1 MNGTGAAIRHGFA
14 VCVGGISGV
23 GKTTLLQHHVAGEPR
38 DQQVTGSSV
47 IRQIIAPDGFEA
59 LDRWPSARREQ
70 VREESIARLVAMRA
84 ACPGRL
90 LIDGH
95 FTLRNRG
102 TGALE
107 SVFTPGDRG
116 FYQALVLVDAAA
128 VQVMAQRTRDET
140 RRRNETDA
148 DVEAHLE
155 FERAWA
161 HRLHEEMGVPLL
173 VIADA
178 ELERRLTALRAFL
191 GRVTG
196 GAGDRVDRS
205 DP

>member
-1 MNGTGAAIRHGFA
+1 MNSTGAAMWHGFA

-23 GKTTLLQHHVAGEPR
+23 GKTTLLQRHVAGEPR
-38 DQQVTGSSV
+38 DQQMTGSSV
-47 IRQIIAPDGFEA
+47 IRQIIAPEGFEA
-59 LDRWPSARREQ
+59 LDRWPSAQREQ
-70 VREESIARLVAMRA
+70 VREASIVRLAAMRA

-102 TGALE
+102 TRALE
-107 SVFTPGDRG
+107 PVFTPGDRG
-116 FYQALVLVDAAA
+116 FYQALVLVDAEAA
-128 VQVMAQRTRDET
+128 QVTAQRMRGET
-140 RRRNETDA
+140 RRQNETDA
-148 DVEAHLE
+148 EIEAHLE

-161 HRLHEEMGVPLL
+161 HRLHEQMGVPLL

-178 ELERRLTALRAFL
+178 DLERRLAALREFL
-191 GRVTG
+191 GRVAGTG
-196 GAGDRVDRS
+196 GDSVDRA

>member
-1 MNGTGAAIRHGFA
+1 MNGTDAAMRRGFA

-23 GKTTLLQHHVAGEPR
+23 GKTTLLQRHVAGEPR

-47 IRQIIAPDGFEA
+47 IRQIIAPAGFEA

-70 VREESIARLVAMRA
+70 VREASIARLVAMRA

-95 FTLRNRG
+95 FTLRNRE

-107 SVFTPGDRG
+107 PVFTPGDRG
-116 FYQALVLVDAAA
+116 FYQALVLVDAAVA
-128 VQVMAQRTRDET
+128 QVTAQRMRDET
-140 RRRNETDA
+140 RHRNETDA
-148 DVEAHLE
+148 EIEAHLD

-161 HRLHEEMGVPLL
+161 RRLHELMGVPLL
-173 VIADA
+173 VIAD
-178 ELERRLTALRAFL
+178 EDLERRLAALQTFL
-191 GRVTG
+191 GRVA
-196 GAGDRVDRS
+196 GAGG
-205 DP
+205 

>member
-1 MNGTGAAIRHGFA
+1 MTGTGAAMRRGFA

-23 GKTTLLQHHVAGEPR
+23 GKTTLLQRHVADDPR

-107 SVFTPGDRG
+107 PVFTPGDRG
-116 FYQALVLVDAAA
+116 FYQALVLVDSA
-128 VQVMAQRTRDET
+128 VAQVTAQRTRDET
-140 RRRNETDA
+140 RRRSETDA
-148 DVEAHLE
+148 EVEAHLE

-161 HRLHEEMGVPLL
+161 HRLHDQMGVPLL

-178 ELERRLTALRAFL
+178 DIERRLTVLRSFL

-196 GAGDRVDRS
+196 AGG
-205 DP
+205 

>member
-1 MNGTGAAIRHGFA
+1 MNGTGAAMRHGFA

-23 GKTTLLQHHVAGEPR
+23 GKTTLLQQHVAGEPR

-59 LDRWPSARREQ
+59 LDRWPPARREQ

-128 VQVMAQRTRDET
+128 RTRDDLPGDAAAIRIAAASPQLPT
-140 RRRNETDA
+140 RCWLNE
-148 DVEAHLE
+148 
-155 FERAWA
+155 R
-161 HRLHEEMGVPLL
+161 
-173 VIADA
+173 IAPSTPGMPQLDGW
-178 ELERRLTALRAFL
+178 LIQPRRLRHRTATL
-191 GRVTG
+191 
-196 GAGDRVDRS
+196 
-205 DP
+205 